1 MGILAQ
7 FQLDDQ
13 VAIVTGAGSGIGR
26 AIAGALAEAGAKVA
40 CVDNQA
46 ARADEAAHAL
56 AAAGHTSLAIQADIT
71 SEHDMRQ
78 MVAIT
83 ESQLGPLAVCFAN
96 AGVAERRSNLVD
108 APLEEWQHVLDV
120 DLTGPFLTVREAA
133 KVMIPRQRGKII
145 VTASAVGFVAS
156 FHHGLSRAYG
166 SAKGGVINLIRSVAV
181 ELAPHNIQ
189 VNGFAPGYT
198 RTQIGGGR
206 YLAETPE
213 TAAFVEAVQE
223 RCPAGRLA
231 EPEDYAGVA
240 VFLAS
245 QASNFIVGHTV
256 VVDGGWLIV

>member
-1 MGILAQ
+1 MDILAQ
-7 FQLDDQ
+7 FHLDDQ

-26 AIAGALAEAGAKVA
+26 AIAGALAEAGAHVA
-40 CVDNQA
+40 CVDSLA
-46 ARADEAAHAL
+46 ERADETARQL
-56 AAAGHTSLAIQADIT
+56 AQAGHTALAIQADIT
-71 SEHDMRQ
+71 SEDAMRQ
-78 MVAIT
+78 MVATT
-83 ESQLGPLAVCFAN
+83 EAQLGPLAICFAN

-108 APLEEWQHVLDV
+108 ASLEEWQHVLDV
-120 DLTGPFLTVREAA
+120 DLTGAFLTVREAA
-133 KVMIPRQRGKII
+133 KVMIPRQQGKII

-206 YLAETPE
+206 YLAESPE
-213 TAAFVEAVQE
+213 TAAFVESVQA

-245 QASNFIVGHTV
+245 QASNFMVGHTV

>member
-1 MGILAQ
+1 MSILEQ
-7 FQLDDQ
+7 FRLTDQ
-13 VAIVTGAGSGIGR
+13 VAVVTGAGSGIGN
-26 AIAGALAEAGAKVA
+26 AIAVALAEAGARVA
-40 CVDNQA
+40 CVDSLA
-46 ARADEAAHAL
+46 DRAEETARQL
-56 AAAGHTSLAIQADIT
+56 VTAGHTALAIQADIT
-71 SEHDMRQ
+71 DEAAMARVVATTEEH
-78 MVAIT
+78 
-83 ESQLGPLAVCFAN
+83 LGPLAICFAN

-108 APLEEWQHVLDV
+108 ASLAEWQHVLDV
-120 DLTGPFLTVREAA
+120 DLTGAFLTVREAA
-133 KVMIPRQRGKII
+133 KVMIPRQRGKIV

-198 RTQIGGGR
+198 RTRIGGGR

-213 TAAFVEAVQE
+213 TAAFVAAVQD

-231 EPEDYAGVA
+231 EPDDYAGVA

-245 QASNFIVGHTV
+245 QASNFMVGHTV

>member
-1 MGILAQ
+1 MGILEQ
-7 FQLDDQ
+7 FKLDDQ
-13 VAIVTGAGSGIGR
+13 VALVTGAGSGIGS
-26 AIAGALAEAGAKVA
+26 AIALALAEAGAQVA
-40 CVDNQA
+40 CVDSLA
-46 ARADEAAHAL
+46 ERADAVATQITT
-56 AAAGHTSLAIQADIT
+56 AGHTAIAIQANIT
-71 SEHDMRQ
+71 SENDMRR
-78 MVAIT
+78 MVATT
-83 ESQLGPLAVCFAN
+83 EAELGPLAICFAN
-96 AGVAERRSNLVD
+96 AGIAEQRSNLVD
-108 APLEEWQHVLDV
+108 AQLEDWQHVLDV

-133 KVMIPRQRGKII
+133 KVMIPRRKGKIV

-206 YLAETPE
+206 YMAETPE
-213 TAAFVEAVQE
+213 TAAFVAAVQE

-245 QASNFIVGHTV
+245 PASNFMVGHTV

>member
-26 AIAGALAEAGAKVA
+26 AIAGALAEAGAHVA
-40 CVDNQA
+40 CVDSLA
-46 ARADEAAHAL
+46 ERADETARQLAL
-56 AAAGHTSLAIQADIT
+56 AGHTALAIQADIT
-71 SEHDMRQ
+71 SEDAMRQ
-78 MVAIT
+78 MVATT
-83 ESQLGPLAVCFAN
+83 EAQLGPLSICFAN

-108 APLEEWQHVLDV
+108 ASLEEWQHVLDV
-120 DLTGPFLTVREAA
+120 DLSVREAA
-133 KVMIPRQRGKII
+133 KVMIPRQQGKII

-206 YLAETPE
+206 YLAESPE
-213 TAAFVEAVQE
+213 TAAFVESVQA

-245 QASNFIVGHTV
+245 QASNFMVGHTV

>member
-1 MGILAQ
+1 MSILAQ

-13 VAIVTGAGSGIGR
+13 VAIVTGAGSGIGQ
-26 AIAGALAEAGAKVA
+26 AIARALAEAGAHVA
-40 CVDNQA
+40 CVDSLA
-46 ARADEAAHAL
+46 ERADETAQQL
-56 AAAGHTSLAIQADIT
+56 VRAGHTALAVQADIT
-71 SEHDMRQ
+71 SEDDMRE
-78 MVAIT
+78 MVAAT
-83 ESQLGPLAVCFAN
+83 EAALGPLAICFAN

-108 APLEEWQHVLDV
+108 ATLDDWRHVLDV
-120 DLTGPFLTVREAA
+120 DLTGAFLTVREAA

-206 YLAETPE
+206 YLAATPE
-213 TAAFVEAVQE
+213 TAAFVAAVQE

-245 QASNFIVGHTV
+245 QASNFMVGHTV
-256 VVDGGWLIV
+256 VVDGGWLTV

>member
-1 MGILAQ
+1 MSILEQ
-7 FQLDDQ
+7 FRLTDQ
-13 VAIVTGAGSGIGR
+13 VAVVTGAGSGIGN
-26 AIAGALAEAGAKVA
+26 AIAVALAEAGAHVA
-40 CVDNQA
+40 CVDSLA
-46 ARADEAAHAL
+46 DRAEESAHRL
-56 AAAGHTSLAIQADIT
+56 TAAGHTALAIQADIT
-71 SEHDMRQ
+71 DEAAMAR
-78 MVAIT
+78 MVAT
-83 ESQLGPLAVCFAN
+83 AEEHLGPLAICFAN

-108 APLEEWQHVLDV
+108 ASLAEWQHVLDV
-120 DLTGPFLTVREAA
+120 DLTGAFLTVREAA
-133 KVMIPRQRGKII
+133 KVMIPRQRGKIV

-198 RTQIGGGR
+198 RTRIGGGR

-213 TAAFVEAVQE
+213 TAAFVAAVQD

-245 QASNFIVGHTV
+245 QASNFMVGHTV